1 MTRPEE
7 TREDLAEL
15 MHYYWVHQME
25 VVFKKLVKRGKKY
38 YIPFETINCW
48 SHRMDAPY
56 NRLSEQD
63 KALNRIEADRII
75 KVLLRHTRGK

>member
-1 MTRPEE
+1 MTQKEE

-15 MHYYWVHQME
+15 MHYYWVQQME
-25 VVFKKLVKRGKKY
+25 LVFKKLVKSGKKY
-38 YIPFETINCW
+38 CLPFENINCW

-63 KALNRIEADRII
+63 KELNRLEADRII